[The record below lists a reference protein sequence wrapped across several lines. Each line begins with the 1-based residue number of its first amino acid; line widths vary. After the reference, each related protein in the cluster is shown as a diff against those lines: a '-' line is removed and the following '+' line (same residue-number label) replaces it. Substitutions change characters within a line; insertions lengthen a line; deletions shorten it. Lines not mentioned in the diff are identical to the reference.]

1 MVPKEKKQGTN
12 KGKQYLQ
19 RSIKRQK
26 ENKFKNQKLRQST
39 ILFNDQVIGSTPRCV
54 KKYSKFIDVKST
66 TKYEDRIKS
75 GRKIMPGYIVEPLDF
90 TNGFETILNN
100 FASLGWKSLLYI
112 KNSISLIWLSV
123 LCKPEEIKCSWQ

>member
-123 LCKPEEIKCSWQ
+123 LCKPEEIKCS